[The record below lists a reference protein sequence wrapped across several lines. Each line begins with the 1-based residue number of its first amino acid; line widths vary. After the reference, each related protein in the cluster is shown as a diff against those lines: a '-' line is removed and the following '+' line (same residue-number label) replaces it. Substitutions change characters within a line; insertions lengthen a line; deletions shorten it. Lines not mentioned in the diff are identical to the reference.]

1 MGSMK
6 LFFLILAGPEQKEL
20 LCEVVS
26 SQPVHGWMAWSDSRH
41 ARQSARGGCK
51 GINVSALWFIM
62 WSVLLYTT
70 IMI

>member
-1 MGSMK
+1 MK

-20 LCEVVS
+20 LWEVVS
-26 SQPVHGWMAWSDSRH
+26 SQPVHGWMARSDSRR

-51 GINVSALWFIM
+51 VFNISALWFIM
-62 WSVLLYTT
+62 WSILLYTT